1 MRRITYLV
9 VAALLAMLVL
19 LPVAVAQDTD
29 PFMPEENAVV
39 VDDAQLQQIAG
50 QPEPPPPTSEPLPVT
65 GGLQVSMLVVPA
77 ALLMGLG
84 LLSYVFVLRRE

>member
-1 MRRITYLV
+1 MSRITYLV
-9 VAALLAMLVL
+9 VAALLAMLIL

-50 QPEPPPPTSEPLPVT
+50 QPEPPPPTGEPLPAT

-77 ALLMGLG
+77 ALLMSLG
-84 LLSYVFVLRRE
+84 LLSYVFVLRWE